1 MKEMTPPW
9 WEQILRGERQ
19 GFWADSFRSLAR
31 LSSLGYAAGMRGR
44 EMAYGQGWLKTH
56 RLARPTICVGNIT
69 AGGTGKTPLVMKLA
83 RDLQARGLKPAI
95 LLRGYKRV
103 RHTPAPVLVQDA
115 AGIHAT
121 AEDAGDEAMELAL
134 RLPGVLIG
142 VGANRYAVGKF
153 LLKHGDIDCFLMDD
167 GFQHHALARDINIVT
182 LDVTDPWGGG
192 QLLPAGLLRE
202 RPDALR
208 RADAIV
214 LTRTALVG
222 PDRLNMLRIQVSQ
235 KLAKGSYLLE
245 SVHEPEALRSLATQ
259 ELLPLKM
266 IDGKA
271 ILVASG
277 IGNPRAFV
285 ATLHHLGAQV
295 EHQYFA
301 ADHSHDAVAAW
312 RWIERHWQ
320 PGMPVLMTEKDAMR
334 WGRQR
339 RSSKAFAQTYA
350 LRMNFIVNRGVEQW
364 EKLMDVVQTLCHDR

>member
-31 LSSLGYAAGMRGR
+31 LGSLGYAAGMRGR
-44 EMAYGQGWLKTH
+44 EMAYDQGWLKTK
-56 RLARPTICVGNIT
+56 RLPQPTICVGNIT

-83 RDLQARGLKPAI
+83 RDLQKRGLKPAI
-95 LLRGYKRV
+95 LLRGYKRA
-103 RHTPAPVLVQDA
+103 RQTTQTGSRAGCFGAFALPRKTPAMRRWNWPPA
-115 AGIHAT
+115 CRAF
-121 AEDAGDEAMELAL
+121 
-134 RLPGVLIG
+134 LIG

-153 LLKHGDIDCFLMDD
+153 LLKHGKIDCFLMDD

-192 QLLPAGLLRE
+192 RLLPAGLLRE
-202 RPDALR
+202 PPESLR
-208 RADAIV
+208 RADAVV
-214 LTRTALVG
+214 LTRTGLAG
-222 PDRLNMLRIQVSQ
+222 PDRLNTLRIEVSQ
-235 KLAKGSYLLE
+235 KLAKGSCLLE

-266 IDGKA
+266 IDGKS

-295 EHQYFA
+295 EQQFFA

-312 RWIERHWQ
+312 RWIERHWR
-320 PGMPVLMTEKDAMR
+320 PGMDVLMTEKDAMR
-334 WGRQR
+334 WGHPR
-339 RSSKAFAQTYA
+339 RASIKRWRI
-350 LRMNFIVNRGVEQW
+350 RMRCV
-364 EKLMDVVQTLCHDR
+364 